1 MMVNKVGL
9 ILLLFEQKFFFEK
22 IDKIGEGDMCETKVR
37 FDRTKNKKDFD
48 YHFYFYD
55 RPFELK
61 IVRVKLADATWLL
74 RGFRKKG

>member
-9 ILLLFEQKFFFEK
+9 ILLLFEQKFFIEK

-55 RPFELK
+55 RLFELK
-61 IVRVKLADATWLL
+61 IVRVKLADAT
-74 RGFRKKG
+74 